1 MRKRITLLIA
11 AAIMALTM
19 SFGSVAAF
27 ALSPEQECAQ
37 EAAAAGADTYV
48 YSNTSGVKSCTYEV
62 EGRNP
67 KFSQESTTE
76 QQGRIGNQGR
86 EETFDED
93 SECSEANPGNS
104 CPSGQFN

>member
-1 MRKRITLLIA
+1 MRKRISLLIA
-11 AAIMALTM
+11 ALMLALTM

-62 EGRNP
+62 EHDLACIRKDRRGGWGERRP
-67 KFSQESTTE
+67 L
-76 QQGRIGNQGR
+76 
-86 EETFDED
+86 
-93 SECSEANPGNS
+93 
-104 CPSGQFN
+104 